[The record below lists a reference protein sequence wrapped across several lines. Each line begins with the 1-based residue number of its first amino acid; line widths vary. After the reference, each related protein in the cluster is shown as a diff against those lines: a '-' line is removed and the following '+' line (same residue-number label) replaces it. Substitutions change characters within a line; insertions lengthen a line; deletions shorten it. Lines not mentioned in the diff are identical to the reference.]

1 MAEKAKTDQT
11 GKLSVR
17 VTLNPNNPFEAR
29 LIQRLQHEKN
39 KAGALKVLAYERLV
53 IDSLQLT
60 AAAATKAE
68 PDAIHDTPS
77 VDMSGGGNHL
87 HREIGDKVDRMFDN
101 F

>member
-1 MAEKAKTDQT
+1 MAEPVKTDQT

-17 VTLNPNNPFEAR
+17 VTINPNNPFEAR

-53 IDSLQLT
+53 IESLQMT
-60 AAAATKAE
+60 AAAAEKAE
-68 PDAIHDTPS
+68 PDTIHDMPS
-77 VDMSGGGNHL
+77 VDVPGGGDML
-87 HREIGDKVDRMFDN
+87 HREIDDKVDRMFDN

>member
-1 MAEKAKTDQT
+1 MAEEAKTNQT

-39 KAGALKVLAYERLV
+39 KAGAIKVLAYERLV
-53 IDSLQLT
+53 IEGLQLT
-60 AAAATKAE
+60 TAAVAKSE
-68 PDAIHDTPS
+68 PDAIHDMPP
-77 VDMSGGGNHL
+77 VDISGGGDSL